1 MNKISKKYINSLT
14 KGYKSSIS
22 AAKESL
28 KILNER
34 IDADINS
41 INSLIGLTNFLG
53 QYHTQINICSA
64 IKMSYFGLNK
74 LSMYLPKSSLTLK
87 NFVQNNSMNINV
99 NDNIIF
105 YSDSKLPNY
114 EYTKDIIWLFDST
127 FTSMVDYEC
136 TPLPLLYNGI
146 YLIEYTIIKG
156 PDNKEYKVFL
166 LNKNK
171 IEMQPI
177 VSAYYIS
184 PDNAHMKRVRN
195 SIAKFVKKLLPS
207 CSEEKLLLEVNN
219 MIHFFTVNT
228 MHDIIMYNF
237 NESLYNDCI
246 IDSEL
251 RKKIKLF
258 IIELQNL
265 KLDSKHLYFIN
276 SSALPISNIFS

>member
-1 MNKISKKYINSLT
+1 MY
-14 KGYKSSIS
+14 
-22 AAKESL
+22 
-28 KILNER
+28 
-34 IDADINS
+34 
-41 INSLIGLTNFLG
+41 
-53 QYHTQINICSA
+53 
-64 IKMSYFGLNK
+64 YFGLNK
-74 LSMYLPKSSLTLK
+74 LSMYLPQSSLTLK
-87 NFVQNNSMNINV
+87 GFVQNNSMNINV

-127 FTSMVDYEC
+127 FDSIVNYKY
-136 TPLPLLYNGI
+136 TPLPLLCNGI

-195 SIAKFVKKLLPS
+195 SITKFVKKLLPS

-219 MIHFFTVNT
+219 MINFFTVNT
-228 MHDIIMYNF
+228 MYDIIMYNF

-276 SSALPISNIFS
+276 SSALPIPNIFS